1 MFCGVIFICFKVGG
15 DQRACFSVLFL
26 LMLQERHGTLKMPLQ
41 GMMPVLWD
49 YHLLSIQ
56 ECMPIQAGKL
66 LKPSSI
72 CLESKH

>member
-1 MFCGVIFICFKVGG
+1 MGG
-15 DQRACFSVLFL
+15 GQRAYFSILFL
-26 LMLQERHGTLKMPLQ
+26 FMLQEKHSTLKMPLR

-66 LKPSSI
+66 LKPISI
-72 CLESKH
+72 RPENKH